1 MDNSVNSIPT
11 HGVSR
16 RRLYQQIADDIERLI
31 LEGTFPAGTRLPS
44 EQEFAERYGVSRN
57 VVREALKSLKE
68 LGLVSIRTGS
78 GTYVRRP
85 SMEQVTEALNR
96 FVRHSLNDFSF
107 NHFYEI
113 RRMIEPENAR
123 LAAQRASPEDLNAIL
138 APLQDMEQKQDD
150 LKIWSSADLKFHL
163 AIASATQN
171 PLLVN
176 LLIALIEPLRT
187 VIAAGYAEPLG
198 PAAGLEAH
206 RKIAKAIQDRLG
218 QEAYDGMLEHLIDS
232 EQRLVKA
239 GTGLNQKEVERQT

>member
-1 MDNSVNSIPT
+1 MNNNLNHIPT
-11 HGVSR
+11 RGVSR

-31 LEGTFPAGTRLPS
+31 LDGTFPAGTRLPS
-44 EQEFAERYGVSRN
+44 EQDFAAQYGVSRN

-68 LGLVSIRTGS
+68 SGLVSIRTGS

-107 NHFYEI
+107 AHFYEI

-123 LAAQRASPEDLNAIL
+123 LAAQRASPDEIIAIL
-138 APLQDMEQKQDD
+138 APLHIMEQKQDD
-150 LKIWSSADLKFHL
+150 LEAWSSADLEFHI

-187 VIAAGYAEPLG
+187 VIAAGYAEPKG
-198 PAAGLEAH
+198 TFAGLEAH

-239 GTGLNQKEVERQT
+239 GTGLNQKEVER